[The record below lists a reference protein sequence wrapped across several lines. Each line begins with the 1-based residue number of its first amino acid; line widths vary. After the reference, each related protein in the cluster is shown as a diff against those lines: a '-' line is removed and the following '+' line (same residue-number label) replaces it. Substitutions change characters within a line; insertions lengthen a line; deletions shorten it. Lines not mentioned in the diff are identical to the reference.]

1 MHVRYAAA
9 AIASTIW
16 PGRASGKFHHHC
28 DTSRPAVNDAR
39 GKVEASYLRLLIEHH
54 KPGDS
59 AAQDSCQT
67 RDLRNF
73 HSDAARLVRAIRRR
87 SRTMLR
93 DSTNNTNKR
102 TESPTGGA
110 TRPRKQAARRAG
122 AENVDPASRPTPRK
136 KVPVPER
143 LYRWKR
149 YAWTERDEYGR
160 VISRRIANPLALAIA
175 RADSPVVWPSTTTSP
190 PAETSHGGELKRVMG
205 EAVMK
210 KVNRAWENKNG
221 ESWQTKKARM
231 EARMIE
237 MRAARAARMEAKA
250 AARAVRMEA
259 KAAARVV
266 RMEAKAAAKAKLAAA
281 GAKLY
286 RDGPWKASLR
296 DGNGT
301 KIVVGIGFPSREA
314 AAHDLDLVSYALN
327 GTTLCGTALTA
338 EETNDADG
346 WSGNVPGYVLELR
359 TARDD
364 PGLSLAAAGAKLYR
378 DPHNRDGPW
387 KASLRDGNGTKIVV
401 GIGFPSREAA
411 AHDLDLVSYAL
422 NGTTLCGTA
431 LTDEE
436 KNEADGWSSN
446 VPGYVLKLRT
456 ARDDAGLA
464 LAAAGAKL
472 LRDPLNRDGPWK
484 ASLRDGNGTKIVVGI
499 GFPSREAAAHDLDLV
514 SYALNGTTLCGTAL
528 TAEETNDA
536 DGWSGN
542 VPGYVLELRTAR
554 DDPGLALA
562 AAGAKLYRDPHNPGT
577 WNASLRDG
585 NGAKIIVGIRFPS
598 RKAAAHD
605 LDLALY
611 ALNGTT
617 LFGTALTAEETNEAD
632 GWSGNVPGYVLEL
645 RTARDDPGLADLK
658 AKAIKTEAIKT
669 EAIKTAG
676 AKLYR
681 EPKHPGTWNAS
692 LRDGNGTK
700 IVVGIR
706 FPSRKAAAHDLD
718 LVSYA
723 LNGTTLCGTALT
735 AEETNDADGWSGNVP
750 GYVLELRTARDDP
763 GLADLKAKAIKTK
776 TKTKEAAP
784 RKRAKTGL

>member
-1 MHVRYAAA
+1 
-9 AIASTIW
+9 
-16 PGRASGKFHHHC
+16 
-28 DTSRPAVNDAR
+28 
-39 GKVEASYLRLLIEHH
+39 
-54 KPGDS
+54 
-59 AAQDSCQT
+59 
-67 RDLRNF
+67 
-73 HSDAARLVRAIRRR
+73 
-87 SRTMLR
+87 MLR

-364 PGLSLAAAGAKLYR
+364 PGL
-378 DPHNRDGPW
+378 
-387 KASLRDGNGTKIVV
+387 
-401 GIGFPSREAA
+401 
-411 AHDLDLVSYAL
+411 
-422 NGTTLCGTA
+422 
-431 LTDEE
+431 
-436 KNEADGWSSN
+436 
-446 VPGYVLKLRT
+446 
-456 ARDDAGLA
+456 
-464 LAAAGAKL
+464 
-472 LRDPLNRDGPWK
+472 
-484 ASLRDGNGTKIVVGI
+484 
-499 GFPSREAAAHDLDLV
+499 
-514 SYALNGTTLCGTAL
+514 
-528 TAEETNDA
+528 
-536 DGWSGN
+536 
-542 VPGYVLELRTAR
+542 
-554 DDPGLALA
+554 
-562 AAGAKLYRDPHNPGT
+562 
-577 WNASLRDG
+577 
-585 NGAKIIVGIRFPS
+585 
-598 RKAAAHD
+598 
-605 LDLALY
+605 
-611 ALNGTT
+611 
-617 LFGTALTAEETNEAD
+617 
-632 GWSGNVPGYVLEL
+632 
-645 RTARDDPGLADLK
+645 
-658 AKAIKTEAIKT
+658 
-669 EAIKTAG
+669 
-676 AKLYR
+676 
-681 EPKHPGTWNAS
+681 
-692 LRDGNGTK
+692 
-700 IVVGIR
+700 
-706 FPSRKAAAHDLD
+706 
-718 LVSYA
+718 
-723 LNGTTLCGTALT
+723 
-735 AEETNDADGWSGNVP
+735 
-750 GYVLELRTARDDP
+750 
-763 GLADLKAKAIKTK
+763 ADLKAKAIKTK